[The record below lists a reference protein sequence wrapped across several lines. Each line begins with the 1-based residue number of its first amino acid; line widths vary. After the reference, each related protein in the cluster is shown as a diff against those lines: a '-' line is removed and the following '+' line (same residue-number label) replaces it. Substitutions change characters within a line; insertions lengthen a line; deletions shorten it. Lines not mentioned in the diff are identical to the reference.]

1 MNVSSNLRT
10 PLSAALAVLAFGC
23 ANGAQAEI
31 RDSTGSTRGN
41 VLTVNSLADN
51 TTPGDGLVTLR
62 EAIIAAN
69 ADGTTDLGQTGN
81 GADIIDLSALSGT
94 IQLGSSLPAI
104 SSDITLFGAGRDQLT
119 ISGDDGAGTRNR
131 IFFIDG
137 GDLQLIDLALRH
149 GFARGGNGGTCQQRS
164 GCGGGGA
171 GLGGAVFLND
181 GSLRMFA
188 VRVSDSIARGG
199 TGGSRS
205 LPAGFDGGGG
215 GGGILL
221 PGGAPANQLGGEGAH
236 GNPLAG
242 LGGSPGIAAMGASNG
257 GDGAGGGAGSYGVEV
272 STVPGDGGFGGGGGG
287 GGYSFGSGGPSP
299 AGGAGGFGGGGGG
312 RGAKGLSID
321 GPGGPGGEFGGLGG
335 SSSGEGNVGGGG
347 GGGAGLGGAIFAR
360 AGSAELQDVIFS
372 GNQAERGAAG
382 SQSGGNNAGLPGQ
395 GKGGALFILPGAVV
409 TALALDFD
417 GNSAADSSD
426 EGYTPGVSVDTRD
439 VHGLISD
446 IDRIFAA
453 GFESV
458 P

>member
-171 GLGGAVFLND
+171 GLGGA
-181 GSLRMFA
+181 
-188 VRVSDSIARGG
+188 
-199 TGGSRS
+199 
-205 LPAGFDGGGG
+205 
-215 GGGILL
+215 
-221 PGGAPANQLGGEGAH
+221 
-236 GNPLAG
+236 
-242 LGGSPGIAAMGASNG
+242 
-257 GDGAGGGAGSYGVEV
+257 
-272 STVPGDGGFGGGGGG
+272 
-287 GGYSFGSGGPSP
+287 
-299 AGGAGGFGGGGGG
+299 
-312 RGAKGLSID
+312 
-321 GPGGPGGEFGGLGG
+321 
-335 SSSGEGNVGGGG
+335 
-347 GGGAGLGGAIFAR
+347 IFAR